1 MDNTETKKVMSFII
15 LNGVICPVYKE
26 IDEDDRREWNN

>member
-1 MDNTETKKVMSFII
+1 MENDTRKILSFIV
-15 LNGVICPVYKE
+15 LNGVVCPVYKE